1 MGRSRRIAAVLV
13 ALALGSTAAWAFPWD
28 IFVYRATGDYWWV
41 FAMMVFCNCISPL
54 VWWKKSIRQNYFWLF
69 TISIFIN
76 IGMWF
81 ERYNII
87 ASALA
92 HQFDPNAWTYYTP
105 TYIEIG
111 ILIGS
116 FGWFLI
122 WFLLFVKVMPS
133 VAIAEVK
140 EQVRPPLK
148 GLEAAAK

>member
-1 MGRSRRIAAVLV
+1 MIVSPSAVRRQIQARTPDAIYL
-13 ALALGSTAAWAFPWD
+13 LLGED
-28 IFVYRATGDYWWV
+28 EIE
-41 FAMMVFCNCISPL
+41 
-54 VWWKKSIRQNYFWLF
+54 K
-69 TISIFIN
+69 
-76 IGMWF
+76 
-81 ERYNII
+81 
-87 ASALA
+87 SALA

-105 TYIEIG
+105 TYIEMG